1 MFREHDGGSVQEQP
15 LTFDSETPPPFML
28 LLHFLV
34 ILFSQSEAK
43 ASISRVCRAG
53 LLAGSWRFNTE
64 GNVALSGAGCPG
76 DKRGRY
82 DLCTL
87 AAGFHMALPSPS
99 GFSPAAVGSNYLSRD
114 APLMLAVLP
123 VTELAEIR
131 AETCPCRCVRARCWI
146 QVVPSE
152 QSRPFVGAT

>member
-1 MFREHDGGSVQEQP
+1 
-15 LTFDSETPPPFML
+15 ML

-131 AETCPCRCVRARCWI
+131 AEACPCRCVCVRAVGFRLFPANKA
-146 QVVPSE
+146 VPLLAPLNLNLAK
-152 QSRPFVGAT
+152 QLGHFLFTGFNVAAAA